1 MRKTPL
7 TTSLKA
13 SAAIV
18 MAGLSVHAIPAFAQD
33 AAPAPSIA
41 SDQPAADNAP
51 GGDIIVTGSR
61 IQSPNLQSISPITT
75 VNSQDIKLQG
85 TTRVEDLLNTL
96 PSVYAGQTSTLS
108 NGSNGTA
115 TVNLRG
121 LGATRT
127 LTLINGR
134 RIVPGDPNG
143 SSAADINIIPSAVL
157 SRVDVLTGGAS
168 STYGADA
175 VAGVVNFVIDKG
187 FTGFRVDGQY
197 SFYQHDNSDRILPPL
212 LDARAARFPGYD
224 YPRGST
230 ADGGQVDATVS
241 FGANF
246 GDDKGH
252 VLAYVGYRKINA
264 VTQNRRDYSACT
276 FQTLAGATRC
286 GGSATSD
293 TGNAFLFQSTSSN
306 SQPFTIG
313 TGRTLTPGLS
323 RYNFAPTNYYQ
334 RPDERY
340 TAGVFVD
347 YEINEHFKPYM
358 EFMFMDDR
366 TVAQIAPSG
375 DFGNTLTINSD
386 NPLISAQQRAIIFEP
401 GNLIN
406 GFLGNFP
413 TAAAAS
419 YNQNPGANPIDFFDP
434 TTGQSYR
441 KAFFQ
446 VLRRNVEG
454 APRQSDLEHTDY
466 RGVVG
471 LKGDIDKAWSYDSYY
486 QYGRVILSQTYLN
499 DFSIRRLNRALDVV
513 TDPNTGA
520 AVCRTALDG
529 TDPACVPYDIFAGR
543 GGVSQAAVN
552 YLATPGFQRGQT
564 REQVGDIS
572 FTGQLGEYGLKT
584 PWASDGV
591 AVNVGFEWRNE
602 AVEFTTD
609 SEFRDG
615 DLSGQGA
622 ATLPLSGSYRVLE
635 GFGETNIPVV
645 QDGIF
650 KELTL
655 NLGYRFSSY
664 STSSGR
670 SYDTDTY
677 KLGGEFA
684 PVADIKI
691 RGSYS
696 QSVRAPNIQ
705 ELFTTPSV
713 ALDGTS
719 DPCSD
724 TVITATNYA
733 CLAQG
738 LVVGQ
743 RTASNPAGQYNGFV
757 GGNANLDPET
767 AKSFTV
773 GAAIQPRWIPGLSVT
788 VDYFDISI
796 SRAIGT
802 LGADAILADCGRATA
817 TFTPASCGLVHRD
830 PSGSIWLTPG
840 GFVNDLN
847 LNTGG
852 VETRGTEINAGYST
866 GIGKY
871 GKISTVVQGTYLH
884 SYFVDNGLTEPFECA
899 GRYGPVCSGTGGAS
913 APLPRWRH
921 KARLTW
927 TSPQGFSL
935 SGQWRYIGP
944 VTNEQVSGNPSLRNN
959 NLTPAST
966 NVRGLRIP
974 SYSYF
979 DIAATAKVAD
989 HYNFRIGVNNAF
1001 DIQPP
1006 LVPSAANANSLNGCA
1021 SVQCNG
1027 NTYPGTYDALG
1038 RYIYLGMTLDF

>member
-41 SDQPAADNAP
+41 SDQPTADNAP

-212 LDARAARFPGYD
+212 LDRRAALFPGFD

-230 ADGGQVDATVS
+230 ADGGQVDTTVS

-252 VLAYVGYRKINA
+252 VLAYLGYRKINA

-276 FQTLAGATRC
+276 FQTSRANTQC
-286 GGSATSD
+286 GGSATSAE
-293 TGNAFLFQSTSSN
+293 GNAILFSSGTSTF
-306 SQPFTIG
+306 FTIG
-313 TGRTLTPGLS
+313 AGRTLNPGLT
-323 RYNFAPTNYYQ
+323 RFNFAPTNYYQ

-386 NPLISAQQRAIIFEP
+386 NPLISAQQRSIIFDS

-406 GFLGNFP
+406 GFLGTFP
-413 TAAAAS
+413 LAVAAG
-419 YNQNPGANPIDFFDP
+419 YNPNPGAAPINFTDP
-434 TTGQSYR
+434 TTGNTYNR
-441 KAFFQ
+441 AFFQ
-446 VLRRNVEG
+446 LLRRNVEG

-466 RGVVG
+466 RGVFG
-471 LKGDIDKAWSYDSYY
+471 LKGDVDKAWSYDAYY
-486 QYGRVILSQTYLN
+486 QYGRVILAQTYLN
-499 DFSIRRLNRALDVV
+499 DFSIRRLTRALDVV
-513 TDPNTGA
+513 SDPNTGA
-520 AVCRTALDG
+520 PVCRSALDG
-529 TDPACVPYDIFAGR
+529 SDPACVPYDIFAGR
-543 GGVSQAAVN
+543 GGASQAAIN

-564 REQVGDIS
+564 REQVGNIS

-650 KELTL
+650 KDLTL

-684 PVADIKI
+684 PVADIRI

-705 ELFTTPSV
+705 ELFTTATV

-724 TVITATNYA
+724 ITITASDYA

-743 RTASNPAGQYNGFV
+743 RTPSNPAGQYNGFL
-757 GGNANLDPET
+757 GGNQNLNPET

-773 GAAIQPRWIPGLSVT
+773 GAVIQPRWIPGFSLS

-796 SRAIGT
+796 SNAIGT
-802 LGADAILADCGRATA
+802 NGADAILADCSQKATA
-817 TFTPASCGLVHRD
+817 TFTPASCALVHRD

-866 GIGKY
+866 GIGKW
-871 GKISTVVQGTYLH
+871 GKISAVFQGTYLH

-899 GRYGPVCSGTGGAS
+899 GLYGPICSANTGG
-913 APLPRWRH
+913 PVPNWKH
-921 KARLTW
+921 KARVTW
-927 TSPQGFSL
+927 TSPKGFSL
-935 SGQWRYIGP
+935 SGQWRYIGA
-944 VTNEQVSGNPSLRNN
+944 VVNEQVTSNPSLANT
-959 NLTPAST
+959 NLTSAAA
-966 NVRGLRIP
+966 NVRGRRIP

-1006 LVPSAANANSLNGCA
+1006 LVPSAANSSSLNGCA
-1021 SVQCNG
+1021 SVVCNG